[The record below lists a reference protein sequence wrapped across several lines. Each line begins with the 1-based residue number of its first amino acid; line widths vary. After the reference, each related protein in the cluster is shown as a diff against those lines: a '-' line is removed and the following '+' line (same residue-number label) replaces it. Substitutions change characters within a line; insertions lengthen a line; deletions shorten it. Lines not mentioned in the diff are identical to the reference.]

1 MIRCRVFFVVFLSCL
16 SSTPFFASP
25 CFTRGSRRSKRES
38 STRHLSDDFAWD
50 SFPHLT
56 QGLRSV
62 LSSQSPPAA
71 SKSASSTSQIG
82 EKHYSPESNKAS
94 LPPASSPPLSSA
106 GLSRSPE
113 DTSTLRLHMET
124 QELEIKR
131 LQLELQLAQL
141 KLSRHCNVHI
151 E

>member
-1 MIRCRVFFVVFLSCL
+1 
-16 SSTPFFASP
+16 
-25 CFTRGSRRSKRES
+25 
-38 STRHLSDDFAWD
+38 
-50 SFPHLT
+50 
-56 QGLRSV
+56 V

-82 EKHYSPESNKAS
+82 EQHYSPESNKAS
-94 LPPASSPPLSSA
+94 LPPASSLPLSSA

-113 DTSTLRLHMET
+113 DISTLRLHMET

-141 KLSRHCNVHI
+141 KLSATATSTLTCDQALFSFRSVKHSGGKGETKNRA
-151 E
+151 